1 MVLKLDVYKLEKQFN
16 TALQVQ
22 GLVMLRQY
30 LASAITLLVL
40 SSFQITS
47 TAYAAT
53 NQATTSQTNINW
65 PYHYQAAVSLSYDD
79 ALLSQLDYAIPA
91 LNKHGFKAS
100 FYLTLSNSGTQ
111 TALARWRDIAADGH
125 ELGNHTLFHA
135 CSKSIEGREW
145 VEPHNNLDTKT
156 VAQMQQEIETANTF
170 LEAIDQQTERTF
182 TPPCG
187 DFYAADGNYIDAIR
201 ENFVAIK
208 GYNPQLA
215 PKFNLLLMPENVDG
229 ETLINFVKQAL
240 QQGGIANILFHGIE
254 EDYLS
259 VSNQAHNELLQYLSD
274 NRDILWVDTYRNIM
288 GHVNSALNLDEK
300 ATKPH

>member
-1 MVLKLDVYKLEKQFN
+1 
-16 TALQVQ
+16 
-22 GLVMLRQY
+22 MLRQN
-30 LASAITLLVL
+30 LASAITLLAL
-40 SSFQITS
+40 SILQITS

-53 NQATTSQTNINW
+53 NLAATNLAATNQAPTNHANINW
-65 PYHYQAAVSLSYDD
+65 PNHYQAAVSLSYDD
-79 ALLSQLDYAIPA
+79 ALLSQLNYAIPA

-145 VEPHNNLDTKT
+145 VEPHNNIDTKT

-170 LEAIDQQTERTF
+170 LQAIDQQTERTF

-215 PKFNLLLMPENVDG
+215 PKFDLLLMPENVDG
-229 ETLINFVKQAL
+229 ETLINFVKQAQ

-274 NRDILWVDTYRNIM
+274 NRDLLWVDTYLNIM
-288 GHVNSALNLDEK
+288 QHVKQRTTAHGTAIAN
-300 ATKPH
+300 